1 MWPDQVWIKV
11 CRHCCRQ
18 IYFWRGYTGVFRIP
32 WSRRTEV
39 SSAGSRYAA
48 QDELWGTKQK
58 EAKTE
63 VVFWNNVCGN
73 AYPARFGGMT
83 AYPHN
88 VIWFMLCLSLTASV
102 I

>member
-1 MWPDQVWIKV
+1 VYSEFHGVGGRKFPQ
-11 CRHCCRQ
+11 
-18 IYFWRGYTGVFRIP
+18 RGP
-32 WSRRTEV
+32 
-39 SSAGSRYAA
+39 
-48 QDELWGTKQK
+48 GTQPRMSCGDK
-58 EAKTE
+58 AKTE